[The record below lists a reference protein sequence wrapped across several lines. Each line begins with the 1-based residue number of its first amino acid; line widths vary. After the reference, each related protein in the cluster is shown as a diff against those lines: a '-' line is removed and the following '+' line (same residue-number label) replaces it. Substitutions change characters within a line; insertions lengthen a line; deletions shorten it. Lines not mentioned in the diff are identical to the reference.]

1 MNDAP
6 YDSKIGD
13 ASFFVRLDSEVEWTE
28 RDVGLPPGLKTK
40 LLHSDPA
47 MHRNVR
53 KINFPPG
60 YIEPRHWHKGWHCVM
75 VLSGRMCVA
84 GKELRPGD
92 YVFGWDEWHG
102 PFEYRDGFV
111 GFAVTMGEDMHHI
124 WDEDEFFAYDREWQ
138 AETEDGKR
146 AREEFDRW
154 RRERAGVPKRIET

>member
-47 MHRNVR
+47 MQRNVR

-60 YIEPRHWHKGWHCVM
+60 YIEPRH
-75 VLSGRMCVA
+75 
-84 GKELRPGD
+84 
-92 YVFGWDEWHG
+92 
-102 PFEYRDGFV
+102 
-111 GFAVTMGEDMHHI
+111 
-124 WDEDEFFAYDREWQ
+124 
-138 AETEDGKR
+138 
-146 AREEFDRW
+146 
-154 RRERAGVPKRIET
+154 